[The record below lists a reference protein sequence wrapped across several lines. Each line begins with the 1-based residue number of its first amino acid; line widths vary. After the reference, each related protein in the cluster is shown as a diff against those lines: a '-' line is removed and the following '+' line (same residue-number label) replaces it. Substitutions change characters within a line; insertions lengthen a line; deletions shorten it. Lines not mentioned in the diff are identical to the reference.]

1 MLYNFNK
8 IGLDLF
14 INEINNNIKNA
25 DRTIVSLHS
34 KDVTMTSTLN
44 READKV
50 SLTYSDYGYKFLNFE
65 FEKCHIGMLSINDDI
80 EKIEYKNEAY
90 ENVIEHYHKIYL
102 RNSYILFTYYFDDEE
117 EALNKKIYEDSEE

>member
-80 EKIEYKNEAY
+80 EKIEYKQ
-90 ENVIEHYHKIYL
+90 K
-102 RNSYILFTYYFDDEE
+102 SPKEE
-117 EALNKKIYEDSEE
+117 FL